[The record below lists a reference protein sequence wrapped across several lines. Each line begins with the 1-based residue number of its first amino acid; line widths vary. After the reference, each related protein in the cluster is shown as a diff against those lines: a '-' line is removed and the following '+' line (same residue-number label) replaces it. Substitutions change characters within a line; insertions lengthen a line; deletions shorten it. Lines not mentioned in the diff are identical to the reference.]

1 MQKQFILAQS
11 LMQVDMGA
19 TETSLEENGLGKL
32 VPDHTFKGWKCEF
45 TVFPQTLTG
54 LHVFFSWSGAKQKM
68 AQRCRP

>member
-32 VPDHTFKGWKCEF
+32 VPDHSFKAGN
-45 TVFPQTLTG
+45 VNLQS
-54 LHVFFSWSGAKQKM
+54 LH
-68 AQRCRP
+68 RH